1 MKRTTVRLPDDVAS
15 LLRREAGRRGTT
27 VSAITREAIESYLG
41 VGIPRQ
47 LYGTGAG
54 SSGRADISRRIEEIL
69 LKEAH
74 QVGP

>member
-1 MKRTTVRLPDDVAS
+1 MKRTTIKLPDDVDA
-15 LLRREAGRRGTT
+15 LLRREAARRGTT

-54 SSGRADISRRIEEIL
+54 GSGRVDISRRIEEIL
-69 LKEAH
+69 LEEIPRSH
-74 QVGP
+74 